1 MKEFLEED
9 FKQVKDIIK
18 DLNESVFNENKKGF
32 INKDF
37 IILFS
42 FSLVLEILL
51 KKILKEIENEKG
63 GKDEGNN

>member
-9 FKQVKDIIK
+9 FKQLKDIIK
-18 DLNESVFNENKKGF
+18 HLNESVFNENKKGF